1 MQIGLA
7 GYDSWINACREILD
21 TGAEH
26 VLLKPDHDPPDGLPL
41 AISGSSGEWY
51 PLVDAALRRGS
62 SVLLGNP
69 GAWSFHDLKA
79 LQALADEAGVEMWTY
94 RPWRWTLPLAHSGGR
109 LVKVAVTVAAD
120 EKWKPWF
127 GHAVDRALGVLGTDS
142 LLRADA
148 TRGLNADGDLS
159 LLLVHAR
166 FQNGAAAQISLEKG
180 ATSGVRLTT
189 PVEQKS
195 SSDSEN
201 RETLNATIQAFLTD
215 PDVLPTLNEAIAGR
229 KIEEKVFSILRTG

>member
-7 GYDSWINACREILD
+7 GYDAWIDECRGILD
-21 TGAEH
+21 SEVKH
-26 VLLKPDHDPPDGLPL
+26 VLLSPDQDPPDDVPL

-69 GAWSFHDLKA
+69 GAWSLRDLKA
-79 LQALADEAGVEMWTY
+79 LQDLADEAGVEMRTY
-94 RPWRWTLPLAHSGGR
+94 RPWRWTLPPGDSGGR
-109 LVKVAVTVAAD
+109 LVKVAVTVATG

-127 GHAVDRALGVLGTDS
+127 GHAVDLALGVLGTDS

-148 TRGLNADGDLS
+148 TRGLNPDGELS

-166 FQNGAAAQISLEKG
+166 FQNGAAAQISLETG
-180 ATSGVRLTT
+180 AESIVRLTT
-189 PVEQKS
+189 PMDRRS
-195 SSDSEN
+195 SSDFEN
-201 RETLNATIQAFLTD
+201 ETMLSATIRAFLNG